1 MVHADHIDR
10 RSAKGAAKRDRPSTR
25 ELAAVA
31 LLFLVATLAA
41 TYPLIARAWSAI
53 PGGLGDPALVTYLL
67 AWDADRIAHGLR
79 GFWDAPFLYPHRHT
93 LAYAEHMFGVAIFTA
108 PLQWLT
114 QNAVL
119 VYNIAF
125 VGSYI
130 LAGVGMYTLTRE
142 LFGRKDAALLA
153 AIAFVFNPYR
163 ASQITHLQVLMA
175 GWMPIALWA
184 LHRYF
189 VTGSRRALAAFAA
202 AFVLQ
207 AWSNGYFLF
216 FFSIAVAV
224 VVAVELAWPRLPRS
238 LRGPGPRGR
247 ARILTDLAVAA
258 AGIGAALAP
267 FAWMYIR
274 VQRER
279 NLDRGTDD
287 LVNFSARIG
296 DYFTISAGGWSWD
309 GLLTPGGPER
319 QLFLGF
325 VPMALAAVA
334 LVFAVRERDDGRRN
348 VLTYAA
354 VTAVALWVS
363 FGPGAWRPYDLLYHV
378 VPGFS
383 GMRVPARLAT
393 VVDLGLVVLAAAGAA
408 RVFARLPR
416 AAALAATALLGLVVI
431 VEGRLVASID
441 PFPPIARGLDRA
453 AYEWLRASPPG
464 ATIELNIAQ
473 QNDFHPFTL
482 IYMFN
487 TLLHR
492 HPIVNGYTGWTSGL
506 QEFLGGPAS
515 PFREPGRVREA
526 LEALRAV
533 GVQYVLLHWWS
544 YNNGDEP
551 ARIMSEIRAAREQV
565 AEERDFQNTFAWRL
579 VDAPASRL
587 GVTDDGGQRIDP
599 SSFTITASHA
609 GDRIPMMFDGDIE
622 TRWLTGTR
630 QVGTEWIEIK
640 LRQPTDVARLRLETS
655 PRGLVDYPRRLVVE
669 SIDAN
674 GTTRMLFDGSILTRL
689 ITSLVVDEGRAPVD
703 VVLPP
708 NQTVT
713 LRLRQT
719 AETHR
724 WFWSVHELSLWSRK
738 P

>member
-1 MVHADHIDR
+1 M
-10 RSAKGAAKRDRPSTR
+10 PSSSPSSSPSWR
-25 ELAAVA
+25 ELSAVA
-31 LLFLVATLAA
+31 LFFVAATLAT
-41 TYPLIARAWSAI
+41 TYPLMVKAAYAI
-53 PGGLGDPALVTYLL
+53 PGGLGDPALVTFLL

-79 GFWDAPFLYPHRHT
+79 GFWEAPILYPHRHT

-114 QNAVL
+114 RNAVL
-119 VYNIAF
+119 VYNVAF
-125 VGSYI
+125 VGSYA
-130 LAGVGMYTLTRE
+130 LGGVGIYALTRE

-153 AIAFVFNPYR
+153 AVAFVFNPYR
-163 ASQITHLQVLMA
+163 SSQITHLQVLMA

-189 VTGSRRALAAFAA
+189 ASGSRRALAAFAA

-207 AWSNGYFLF
+207 AWCNGYFLF
-216 FFSIAVAV
+216 FFAIAAAV
-224 VVAVELAWPRLPRS
+224 VIGIELAWPRLPR
-238 LRGPGPRGR
+238 PR
-247 ARILTDLAVAA
+247 IVVDLAVASA
-258 AGIGAALAP
+258 AIGAALAP

-279 NLDRGTDD
+279 HLDRDLDD
-287 LVNFSARIG
+287 LVNFSARIS
-296 DYFTISAGGWSWD
+296 DYFKISAGGWSWG
-309 GLLTPGGPER
+309 GLLTAGGPER
-319 QLFLGF
+319 QLFLGV
-325 VPMALAAVA
+325 VPMAFAAVA
-334 LVFAVRERDDGRRN
+334 LVLAVRSRDGWRRQA
-348 VLTYAA
+348 LTYAA
-354 VTAVALWVS
+354 VTLVTLWVS
-363 FGPGAWRPYDLLYHV
+363 LGPGAWWRPYDLLYDL

-408 RVFARLPR
+408 QVFARLPR
-416 AAALAATALLGLVVI
+416 TVALATTAVLSLVI
-431 VEGRLVASID
+431 AVEGRLVASID
-441 PFPPIARGLDRA
+441 PFPPIQRNLDRA

-464 ATIELNIAQ
+464 AAIELQIAQ

-526 LEALRAV
+526 LEALRTV
-533 GVQYVLLHWWS
+533 GVQYVMLHWWS
-544 YNNGDEP
+544 YTDADEP
-551 ARIMSEIRAAREQV
+551 ARILTEMRGARDQI
-565 AEERDFQNTFAWRL
+565 AEEREFQNTFAWRL
-579 VDAPASRL
+579 AAAPVSRL
-587 GVTDDGGQRIDP
+587 GTADDGGRRLDP
-599 SSFTITASHA
+599 ATFSVTASHA
-609 GDRIPMMFDGDIE
+609 VDRIPLMFDGDIE

-630 QVGTEWIEIK
+630 QVGAEWIEI
-640 LRQPTDVARLRLETS
+640 RLREPADIGRIRFETS
-655 PRGLVDYPRRLVVE
+655 PRGLVDYPRHLVVE
-669 SIDAN
+669 SIEN
-674 GTTRMLFDGSILTRL
+674 GGAPRLLFDGSILTPL

-703 VVLPP
+703 VALPP
-708 NQTVT
+708 NRTTT

-719 AETHR
+719 GETHR
-724 WFWSVHELSLWSRK
+724 WFWSVHELSLWSR